1 MTIRLLTAYDKY
13 PINAIIT
20 LDAGTEAGLVSAK
33 MASADTTGGVPYVA
47 PAVPNQRSPAQVE
60 LDAYGAIIGLAHID
74 GRRVLVIASAA
85 PSNADGRADG
95 TIYVQTA

>member
-20 LDAGTEAGLVSAK
+20 LDAGTETGLIGAK
-33 MASADTTGGVPYVA
+33 MASADTAGGVPYVVPVA
-47 PAVPNQRSPAQVE
+47 PNQRMPAQVE
-60 LDAYGAIIGLAHID
+60 MDPSGAIIGLAHVD
-74 GRRVLVIASAA
+74 GRRILVIAAAA
-85 PSNADGRADG
+85 PVNADGRADG